1 MKIGFIGAGKVGCTL
16 GKFFT
21 EGGIRMTGYYS
32 RHIESAKAAADF
44 TGTCCYDEL
53 SRLVHDSDA
62 IFITVPDGTITDI
75 YKELIKFDI
84 RGKQICHCSGSIS
97 AGEAFPDAAETGAL
111 VFSIHPLFP
120 ISDKF
125 TTYRELTGAFFC
137 LEGDE
142 KCVDVWKEQLESM
155 GAKTQVINPK
165 DKVSYHAG
173 CAIASNLVC
182 ALLHE
187 SIGLLKGCGFSETGA
202 RKALAPLIRSNIGH
216 ILTDGPVKALTG
228 PVERND
234 IGTVRKHIDCFRTNE
249 EKELY
254 CMVSSDLIQI
264 AREKHPD
271 TDFSEM
277 ENVLREELVNE

>member
-16 GKFFT
+16 GKFFI

-97 AGEAFPDAAETGAL
+97 AGEAFPDAVETGAL

-142 KCVDVWKEQLESM
+142 KCVDVWKEQLELM
-155 GAKTQVINPK
+155 GAKTDENGEKSDTDEVTYIN
-165 DKVSYHAG
+165 
-173 CAIASNLVC
+173 
-182 ALLHE
+182 
-187 SIGLLKGCGFSETGA
+187 
-202 RKALAPLIRSNIGH
+202 
-216 ILTDGPVKALTG
+216 
-228 PVERND
+228 RN
-234 IGTVRKHIDCFRTNE
+234 GGSFKTVTNE
-249 EKELY
+249 ELDKMINY
-254 CMVSSDLIQI
+254 VRVSSGMIDTSEKEDYIYHDLDP
-264 AREKHPD
+264 ANYKYE
-271 TDFSEM
+271 
-277 ENVLREELVNE
+277 